1 MIAAIH
7 AGWKGAFKG
16 IIKRTLNFMIKKGC
30 DPKNVTAVIGP
41 CISVKNYEVKKD
53 FIKKLIKKDGKNKKF
68 FKKIQNK
75 DFFDLKK
82 YVLSQLKALN
92 IKKIDIINKNTFNPK
107 NNFFSARRSISR
119 NENDYGRN
127 ISVIM
132 INWQYLMKLLTGN
145 SNKPLSKNIA
155 KYLKSKLVN
164 SSIKK
169 FSDGEIYIEINENIR
184 GNSIFIIQSI
194 SSPANDNLMELLLCI
209 DALKRSSAK
218 NITAVIPYFGY
229 ARQDRKVVPRTSI
242 SAKLVSNLITKAGA
256 DRVVTVDLHAGQIQG
271 FFDIPVDN
279 LFATPI
285 FARHAKK
292 NIKSKNIICV
302 APDVGGT
309 ERARAL
315 GKILNVELAI
325 VDKRRPKPGQ
335 SKVMNV
341 IGNVKGKTCIIV
353 DDIIDSG
360 GTIVNAAKALKDRG
374 AKEVYVYIT
383 HGVLSGE
390 AVDKIKKSVIRKL
403 VITDTIDN
411 HDKIKNVKNIEV
423 LPISALMG
431 EAIKRISNSTSVS
444 DLFK

>member
-1 MIAAIH
+1 
-7 AGWKGAFKG
+7 
-16 IIKRTLNFMIKKGC
+16 
-30 DPKNVTAVIGP
+30 
-41 CISVKNYEVKKD
+41 
-53 FIKKLIKKDGKNKKF
+53 
-68 FKKIQNK
+68 
-75 DFFDLKK
+75 
-82 YVLSQLKALN
+82 
-92 IKKIDIINKNTFNPK
+92 
-107 NNFFSARRSISR
+107 
-119 NENDYGRN
+119 
-127 ISVIM
+127 
-132 INWQYLMKLLTGN
+132 MKLLTGN
-145 SNKPLSKNIA
+145 SNKVLSKNIS

-164 SSIKK
+164 SSIRK
-169 FSDGEIYIEINENIR
+169 FADGEIYIEINENIR

-256 DRVVTVDLHAGQIQG
+256 DRIVTVDLHAGQIQG

-285 FARHAKK
+285 FARHVRKK
-292 NIKSKNIICV
+292 IKSKKIICV

-315 GKILNVELAI
+315 GKLLNAELAI

-341 IGNVKGKTCIIV
+341 IGDVKDKTCIVV

-360 GTIVNAAKALKDRG
+360 GTIVNAAKALKLRG

-383 HGVLSGE
+383 HGVLSGD
-390 AVDKIKKSVIRKL
+390 AVKKIKNSVIKNL

-411 HDKIKNVKNIEV
+411 GQKTKSVRNIEV
-423 LPISALMG
+423 LPISSLMG

>member
-1 MIAAIH
+1 
-7 AGWKGAFKG
+7 
-16 IIKRTLNFMIKKGC
+16 
-30 DPKNVTAVIGP
+30 
-41 CISVKNYEVKKD
+41 
-53 FIKKLIKKDGKNKKF
+53 
-68 FKKIQNK
+68 
-75 DFFDLKK
+75 
-82 YVLSQLKALN
+82 
-92 IKKIDIINKNTFNPK
+92 
-107 NNFFSARRSISR
+107 
-119 NENDYGRN
+119 
-127 ISVIM
+127 
-132 INWQYLMKLLTGN
+132 MKLLTGN
-145 SNKPLSKNIA
+145 SNKILSKNIA
-155 KYLKSKLVN
+155 RYLKTKLVN
-164 SSIKK
+164 SSIRK
-169 FSDGEIYIEINENIR
+169 FADGEIYIEINENIR

-279 LFATPI
+279 LFSTPI
-285 FARHAKK
+285 FARHVKK
-292 NIKSKNIICV
+292 RIKSKKIICV

-315 GKILNVELAI
+315 GKLLNVGLAI

-335 SKVMNV
+335 SEVMNV
-341 IGNVKGKTCIIV
+341 IGDVKNQTCVIV

-360 GTIVNAAKALKDRG
+360 GTIVNAAKALKKRG

-390 AVDKIKKSVIRKL
+390 AVKKIKGSVIKNL

-411 HDKIKNVKNIEV
+411 SQKTKNVKNIEV
-423 LPISALMG
+423 LPISSLMG
-431 EAIKRISNSTSVS
+431 EAIKRISNSNSVS

>member
-1 MIAAIH
+1 
-7 AGWKGAFKG
+7 
-16 IIKRTLNFMIKKGC
+16 
-30 DPKNVTAVIGP
+30 
-41 CISVKNYEVKKD
+41 
-53 FIKKLIKKDGKNKKF
+53 
-68 FKKIQNK
+68 
-75 DFFDLKK
+75 
-82 YVLSQLKALN
+82 
-92 IKKIDIINKNTFNPK
+92 
-107 NNFFSARRSISR
+107 
-119 NENDYGRN
+119 
-127 ISVIM
+127 
-132 INWQYLMKLLTGN
+132 MKLLSGN

-164 SSIKK
+164 SSIRN
-169 FSDGEIYIEINENIR
+169 FSDGEIYVEINENIR
-184 GNSIFIIQSI
+184 GNSIFLIQSV

-229 ARQDRKVVPRTSI
+229 ARQDRKVAPRTSI

-285 FARHAKK
+285 FARHIKK
-292 NIKSKNIICV
+292 KIKGKNLICV

-315 GKILNVELAI
+315 GKILNVGLAI

-335 SKVMNV
+335 SQVMNI
-341 IGNVKGKTCIIV
+341 IGDVKGKTCILV

-360 GTIVNAAKALKDRG
+360 GTIVNAAKALKNRG

-390 AVDKIKKSVIRKL
+390 AVKKIKNSVIKNL

-411 HDKIKNVKNIEV
+411 INRVKATKNIEV
-423 LPISALMG
+423 LSISSLMG

>member
-1 MIAAIH
+1 M
-7 AGWKGAFKG
+7 
-16 IIKRTLNFMIKKGC
+16 
-30 DPKNVTAVIGP
+30 
-41 CISVKNYEVKKD
+41 
-53 FIKKLIKKDGKNKKF
+53 
-68 FKKIQNK
+68 KI
-75 DFFDLKK
+75 
-82 YVLSQLKALN
+82 
-92 IKKIDIINKNTFNPK
+92 
-107 NNFFSARRSISR
+107 
-119 NENDYGRN
+119 
-127 ISVIM
+127 
-132 INWQYLMKLLTGN
+132 LTGN
-145 SNKPLSKNIA
+145 SNKHLSRKIS
-155 KYLKSKLVN
+155 KYLKNKLVN

-184 GNSIFIIQSI
+184 GNSIFIIQGI

-285 FARHAKK
+285 FSRHIKRK
-292 NIKSKNIICV
+292 IKSKNLICV
-302 APDVGGT
+302 APDVGGV

-315 GKILNVELAI
+315 GRKLDIGLAI
-325 VDKRRPKPGQ
+325 IDKRRPSPGKSQ
-335 SKVMNV
+335 VMNV

-360 GTIVNAAKALKDRG
+360 GTIINAAEALIKRG
-374 AKEVYVYIT
+374 AKEVHVYVT

-390 AVDKIKKSVIRKL
+390 AVEKIKKSKIKNL
-403 VITDTIDN
+403 VVTDTIDN
-411 HDKIKNVKNIEV
+411 LDKVKKSRNIEV
-423 LPISALMG
+423 LSISNLLA
-431 EAIKRISNSTSVS
+431 EAMKRISNSTSVS

>member
-1 MIAAIH
+1 
-7 AGWKGAFKG
+7 
-16 IIKRTLNFMIKKGC
+16 
-30 DPKNVTAVIGP
+30 
-41 CISVKNYEVKKD
+41 
-53 FIKKLIKKDGKNKKF
+53 
-68 FKKIQNK
+68 
-75 DFFDLKK
+75 
-82 YVLSQLKALN
+82 
-92 IKKIDIINKNTFNPK
+92 
-107 NNFFSARRSISR
+107 
-119 NENDYGRN
+119 
-127 ISVIM
+127 
-132 INWQYLMKLLTGN
+132 MKLLTGN
-145 SNKPLSKNIA
+145 SNKILSKNIA
-155 KYLKSKLVN
+155 KYLRSKLVN
-164 SSIKK
+164 SSIRK
-169 FSDGEIYIEINENIR
+169 FADGEIYVEINENIR
-184 GNSIFIIQSI
+184 GNSIFIIQSV

-285 FARHAKK
+285 FARHIKK
-292 NIKSKNIICV
+292 KIKSKKIICV

-315 GKILNVELAI
+315 GKLLNVGLAI

-335 SKVMNV
+335 SQVMNV
-341 IGNVKGKTCIIV
+341 IGDVKDKTCIIV

-360 GTIVNAAKALKDRG
+360 GTIINAAKALKARG

-383 HGVLSGE
+383 HGVLSGD
-390 AVDKIKKSVIRKL
+390 AVKKIKSSVIKNL
-403 VITDTIDN
+403 VITDIIDN
-411 HDKIKNVKNIEV
+411 SQKTKNVKNIEV
-423 LPISALMG
+423 LPISGLMG